1 MASVLLIRP
10 LCAGDDPEFAEPLG
24 IERIA
29 GCLHVAGHDVRMF
42 DRRLYRE
49 ERRAGFADA
58 DAPTFFDELHA
69 VYDGGDGPDIVGL
82 SLMTSDDVPDAR
94 RIVSRLR
101 SWWPQTTFTVGGVY
115 VTCASDAA
123 GRAFPAGVLVQ
134 TGEGEEPM
142 LALARQ
148 LDAGCGNLDVT
159 PAMCAAAASTPDE
172 WPLPYRPHLVRYARL
187 HCAVNMQTSR
197 GCPGSCVF
205 CATPG
210 LPEQLRRWQP
220 RNVRLVVDEMQC
232 EAERLAQT
240 GLPAVFNFVDDD
252 FGPLSRLEE
261 LADEV
266 EAREL
271 HVSFACEM
279 RLASLAGQ
287 PDLVSRLA
295 RLHAA
300 GLSRVFVGV
309 ESLNREALREWHKP
323 VDLGA
328 LPAVL
333 AAFRA
338 AGITLQPGYILWH
351 AKQTIA
357 GALRE
362 VRQLW
367 ELGIYN
373 HKAALSR
380 LIVFPGCALAESG
393 CDTAAYEAMAPAV
406 EAFYR
411 RFRDATIELADA
423 WTEAAIAEPY
433 AAAECQLTG
442 EGERLA
448 PIRAALAAADARSY
462 ELFTQMAEEEL
473 R

>member
-29 GCLHVAGHDVRMF
+29 GCLHVAGHDVRVF

-58 DAPTFFDELHA
+58 DAPTFFDELRA
-69 VYDGGDGPDIVGL
+69 AYDGGDGPDIVGL
-82 SLMTSDDVPDAR
+82 SLMTSDDAPDAR

-101 SWWPQTTFTVGGVY
+101 SWWPRATFAVGGVY
-115 VTCASDAA
+115 VTCAPAA
-123 GRAFPAGVLVQ
+123 AARAFPAGVLVQ
-134 TGEGEEPM
+134 TGEGEGPM

-148 LDAGCGNLDVT
+148 LDAECTKADAA
-159 PAMCAAAASTPDE
+159 PAPSVVAALTPDE
-172 WPLPYRPHLVRYARL
+172 WPLPYRPNLVRCARL
-187 HCAVNMQTSR
+187 GCAVNMQTSR
-197 GCPGSCVF
+197 GCPGSCAF

-210 LPEQLRRWQP
+210 LPESLSRWWP
-220 RNVRLVVDEMQC
+220 RNVRLVVDEMQY
-232 EAERLAQT
+232 EARRLAEA
-240 GLPAVFNFVDDD
+240 GMPAIFNFVDDD

-261 LADEV
+261 LADEL

-271 HVSFACEM
+271 RVSFACEM

-287 PDLVSRLA
+287 PDLAGRLA
-295 RLHAA
+295 RLRAA

-323 VDLGA
+323 VNLDA

-333 AAFRA
+333 AAFCT
-338 AGITLQPGYILWH
+338 AGVTLQPGYILWH
-351 AKQTIA
+351 AGQTVA
-357 GALRE
+357 GALQE
-362 VRQLW
+362 AQQLH
-367 ELGIYN
+367 ELGIYS
-373 HKAALSR
+373 HKAATSR
-380 LIVFPGCALAESG
+380 LIVFPGCALARPG
-393 CDTAAYEAMAPAV
+393 CDAATYQAMDPAV
-406 EAFYR
+406 ESFYR
-411 RFRDATIELADA
+411 RFRDATIELTNA

-433 AAAECQLTG
+433 AAAEWQLSG

-448 PIRAALAAADARSY
+448 SIRAALAAADERSY

>member
-1 MASVLLIRP
+1 MASVLFIRP

-29 GCLHVAGHDVRMF
+29 GYLHAAGHDVRVF

-49 ERRAGFADA
+49 ERRAGFSDA

-69 VYDGGDGPDIVGL
+69 AYDGIDGPDIVGL

-94 RIVSRLR
+94 RIVSRLQ
-101 SWWPQTTFTVGGVY
+101 SWWPQATFTVGGVY
-115 VTCASDAA
+115 VTCAPDAA

-148 LDAGCGNLDVT
+148 LDAGCGNHDAT

-197 GCPGSCVF
+197 GCPGSCAF

-232 EAERLAQT
+232 EAERLALA
-240 GLPAVFNFVDDD
+240 GLPAIFNFVDDD
-252 FGPLSRLEE
+252 FGPLARLEE
-261 LADEV
+261 LADEL

-271 HVSFACEM
+271 RVSFACEM

-287 PDLVSRLA
+287 PDLASRLA

-309 ESLNREALREWHKP
+309 ESLRREALREWHKP
-323 VDLGA
+323 VDLDA

-351 AKQTIA
+351 ARQTIA
-357 GALRE
+357 GALHE

-367 ELGIYN
+367 ELGIYS

-393 CDTAAYEAMAPAV
+393 CDAAAYETMAPAV

-411 RFRDATIELADA
+411 RFRDATIELTDA

-442 EGERLA
+442 KGERLVA
-448 PIRAALAAADARSY
+448 IRATLVAADTRSY
-462 ELFTQMAEEEL
+462 ELFTQMAEEW
-473 R
+473 RS